1 MSSRKN
7 IVETSSKVPEGMSDW
22 LDSLVLMCVSVV
34 NAEYYVELR
43 KHYRICRYRA
53 QEKDYELVAP
63 DSDERVC
70 FRTSVQGER
79 PFFYS
84 YDYFFSQ
91 LNITFPFTS
100 FETDLL
106 WSCNVALPQLHPNS
120 WGFIKIF

>member
-7 IVETSSKVPEGMSDW
+7 IVETSSKVLEGMSNW

-34 NAEYYVELR
+34 NAEFCTELR
-43 KHYRICRYRA
+43 KHHRLCKSRD
-53 QEKDYELVAP
+53 QEKNYELVVS
-63 DSDERVC
+63 DSEERVC
-70 FRTSVQGER
+70 FPALTRGER
-79 PFFYS
+79 PFFYA

-106 WSCNVALPQLHPNS
+106 WSCNLAPS
-120 WGFIKIF
+120 

>member
-34 NAEYYVELR
+34 NVEFCVELR
-43 KHYRICRYRA
+43 KHHRLCKSRD
-53 QEKDYELVAP
+53 QERNYELVAP
-63 DSDERVC
+63 DSEERVC
-70 FRTSVQGER
+70 FPALTRGER
-79 PFFYS
+79 PFFYV

-100 FETDLL
+100 IETDLL
-106 WSCNVALPQLHPNS
+106 WSCNVAPS
-120 WGFIKIF
+120 